1 MIFSECRICGGEKPM
16 SMSEALLPE
25 FDQEMANTRKILEVV
40 PDDKFDYKPHEKSMA
55 LGRLASHI
63 AEMPTWATH
72 TLQQEVLEIAVGQKP
87 YIAENRAQ
95 LLADFDKAVVEAR
108 EKIAAATD
116 ADLAVTWSLIYGGKK
131 VMSMPRAV
139 VLRSVVMN
147 HMIHHRAQLG
157 VYLRL
162 NEIAIPGMY
171 GPSAD
176 EMKFWTPE
184 AAASA

>member
-1 MIFSECRICGGEKPM
+1 M
-16 SMSEALLPE
+16 SISEALLPE

-40 PDDKFDYKPHEKSMA
+40 PDDKFDYKPHEKSMP
-55 LGRLASHI
+55 LGRLASHV
-63 AEMPTWATH
+63 AEMPAWAKH
-72 TLQQEVLEIAVGQKP
+72 TLEMEVLEITPGQPP
-87 YIAENRAQ
+87 YLAKDRSQ
-95 LLADFDKAVVEAR
+95 LLADFDKSVVEAR
-108 EKIAAATD
+108 EKIAAASD

-139 VLRSVVMN
+139 VLRTVVMN

-176 EMKFWTPE
+176 EMKFWAPE
-184 AAASA
+184 SAASA